1 MRTLHDGK
9 FLLLFPR
16 RPSES
21 GAPERG
27 TPDFKW
33 RGWSR
38 DFWGFEISD
47 SRMLLGSKDWQVYFW
62 VAWFKTKTGKSTL
75 KTTTKLIITCIAL
88 SFFKTIFRLAIPA
101 FFRFTDY
108 NILSAC
114 QSENGQIERELFRN
128 SSGFRFNVSFVDW
141 TSVFVKS
148 VLEAS
153 LNFTYVATVT
163 LHHIDNGVLQV
174 MRKVMER
181 VSPADFLSFWFLPPL
196 DHPRHFKSVV
206 HTLRLFP
213 QFLTPP

>member
-1 MRTLHDGK
+1 MGNFCFSSPGVHPNPELPSGVLQISSDG
-9 FLLLFPR
+9 
-16 RPSES
+16 
-21 GAPERG
+21 
-27 TPDFKW
+27 D
-33 RGWSR
+33 RGWSG
-38 DFWGFEISD
+38 DFLGFEIFD
-47 SRMLLGSKDWQVYFW
+47 FRILLGRKNWQVYFW
-62 VAWFKTKTGKSTL
+62 VAWFKTKTGKSKL

-88 SFFKTIFRLAIPA
+88 SVFKTIFRLAIPA

-108 NILSAC
+108 NILTAC
-114 QSENGQIERELFRN
+114 QSENGQIEREFFRN

-141 TSVFVKS
+141 ASVFVKS
-148 VLEAS
+148 
-153 LNFTYVATVT
+153 NFTYVATVT

-196 DHPRHFKSVV
+196 DHSRHFKSVV